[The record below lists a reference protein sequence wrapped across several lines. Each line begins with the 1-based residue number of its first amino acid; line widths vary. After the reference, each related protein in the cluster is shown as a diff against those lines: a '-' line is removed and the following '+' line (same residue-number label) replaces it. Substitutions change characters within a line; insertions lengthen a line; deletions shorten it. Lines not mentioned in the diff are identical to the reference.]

1 MKGIK
6 YYICI
11 LLSAITCGSCDQNET
26 PVFDTNYSALNIW
39 FGTSGVV
46 NDDMTYNYSYTL
58 GEDSIMFYARVTGAL
73 SDKDREFTLEVYEG
87 NKEEAEGSYRT
98 LTYVIK
104 AGESEAE
111 FPIYFDTSKL
121 KDPQSFTIED
131 GYLYFRMAE
140 NPLFQTGAYNMNS
153 LKVILKN
160 YLDKPT
166 EWDEATYPRRPYS
179 AYFGEYSKVKY
190 QFMIQELGLI
200 DFHISYTAT
209 VSYDEETN
217 TVSNNYANFLV
228 QKMKVALEEY
238 NSTHTEPLKDES
250 GSVIV
255 F

>member
-1 MKGIK
+1 MKKLK

-11 LLSAITCGSCDQNET
+11 LVSAMIFGSCDHNET

-39 FGTSGVV
+39 FGTSSTV
-46 NDDMTYNYSYTL
+46 NEDITYNYSYTL

-73 SDKDREFTLEVYEG
+73 SDEDRQFSLEVYEG
-87 NKEEAEGSYRT
+87 NIEEAEGSYRT

-121 KDPQSFTIED
+121 KDTQSFTSED
-131 GYLYFRMAE
+131 GFLYFRMAE
-140 NPLFQTGAYNMNS
+140 NPLFNTGSYNMNS

-160 YLDKPT
+160 YLDKPE
-166 EWDEATYPRRPYS
+166 EWDNATYPRRAYS
-179 AYFGEYSKVKY
+179 SYFGEYSKVKY

-217 TVSNNYANFLV
+217 TVSHNYANFLV
-228 QKMKVALEEY
+228 QKMKLALEEY
-238 NSTHTEPLKDES
+238 NNTHDEPLKDENS
-250 GSVIV
+250 SVIV